1 MHYKALDQKSSV
13 HVIFLDFSKAFDTV
27 PHMKLCTKLD
37 NIGIRGD
44 ILNWIRAF
52 LSDRQQRVLLDNQ
65 CSEWTT
71 VTSGVPQWS
80 ILGLFLVYVN
90 DISTN
95 MSSETR
101 LFADDC
107 TLFRNVSCKQDC
119 ISLQNDLT
127 KIFSWSQTWQLSLNI
142 SISKLLCISNKR
154 SPPSYTYMM
163 NNSPLEFVGDFKY
176 LGVHIDSHLKWKD
189 HLSFASHKATRVLNL
204 LRRSMYRCRR
214 SAKERAFTALVRP
227 HLEYAAPVWSPHT
240 TTGKAAL
247 EKVQRRAAHWICSK
261 WDKKN
266 YCWTKT
272 YDQARTELQWPT
284 LTQRH
289 AILSC
294 CQTYKTLHSLDCID
308 FEKYF
313 RLSTTHTRHHHQL
326 TLFCEQP
333 RIDSYRHSYF
343 INAPYL
349 WNSLPAGIV
358 DSTSLQSF
366 KTKLLAYFL
375 NC

>member
-1 MHYKALDQKSSV
+1 
-13 HVIFLDFSKAFDTV
+13 
-27 PHMKLCTKLD
+27 MKLCTKLD

-52 LSDRQQRVLLDNQ
+52 LSDRQQRVLLDSQ

-176 LGVHIDSHLKWKD
+176 LGVHC
-189 HLSFASHKATRVLNL
+189 T
-204 LRRSMYRCRR
+204 YRQP
-214 SAKERAFTALVRP
+214 S
-227 HLEYAAPVWSPHT
+227 
-240 TTGKAAL
+240 
-247 EKVQRRAAHWICSK
+247 KVEGPPLIC
-261 WDKKN
+261 
-266 YCWTKT
+266 
-272 YDQARTELQWPT
+272 
-284 LTQRH
+284 LTQSH
-289 AILSC
+289 PCTQPSTPINVQVQEIS
-294 CQTYKTLHSLDCID
+294 QWKSLHS
-308 FEKYF
+308 
-313 RLSTTHTRHHHQL
+313 
-326 TLFCEQP
+326 P
-333 RIDSYRHSYF
+333 
-343 INAPYL
+343 
-349 WNSLPAGIV
+349 G
-358 DSTSLQSF
+358 
-366 KTKLLAYFL
+366 
-375 NC
+375 